1 MGGEQA
7 GGTPPPSTESTGRR
21 LSAWHVVVVM
31 GLVGGLV
38 GGTFAALEIVV
49 PIWVSVVGAIGLA
62 AIVAYSAGKRSGHEA
77 GTAQG
82 RVAGQAE
89 GRRAA
94 LSARREAT
102 QKILG
107 FINTGASG
115 LGAFHDQVQTVAFNP
130 PDENRLVLGAID
142 AEGLYVQSVDIPN
155 NQVIAAREALGA
167 ARGACEL
174 LLSEGE

>member
-1 MGGEQA
+1 MGFGCSRRVSRRDRRQELRL
-7 GGTPPPSTESTGRR
+7 GGRNR
-21 LSAWHVVVVM
+21 
-31 GLVGGLV
+31 
-38 GGTFAALEIVV
+38 
-49 PIWVSVVGAIGLA
+49 
-62 AIVAYSAGKRSGHEA
+62 
-77 GTAQG
+77 QG

-102 QKILG
+102 KILG

-130 PDENRLVLGAID
+130 PDENRLVLGALD
-142 AEGLYVQSVDIPN
+142 AEGLYVQSVGIPN

-174 LLSEGE
+174 LLNEGE